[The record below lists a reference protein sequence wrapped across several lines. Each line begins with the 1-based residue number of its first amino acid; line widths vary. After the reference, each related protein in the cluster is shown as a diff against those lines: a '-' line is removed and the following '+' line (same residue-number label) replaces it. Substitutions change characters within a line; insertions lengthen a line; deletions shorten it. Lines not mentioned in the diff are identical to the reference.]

1 MINKKF
7 IELLIDNPQEGG
19 EEINGVFYSYY
30 GMATELKEQIERLED
45 EFNDLCD
52 SYHNLKQDF
61 LEVENEKKVL
71 VDACKNY
78 LKEHYNTKK
87 VIDIL
92 KNKKVNL
99 FHIWVFD
106 DYTQYKEHYPFAE
119 YNAEEDMLTTEE
131 FDFLK
136 EWLENES

>member
-1 MINKKF
+1 MLSSKEALEKVIDDISLEWGYEG
-7 IELLIDNPQEGG
+7 IED
-19 EEINGVFYSYY
+19 
-30 GMATELKEQIERLED
+30 ELREKLKPLYEDLERLED

-61 LEVENEKKVL
+61 LEVENEKEVL
-71 VDACKNY
+71 ADACKNY

-87 VIDIL
+87 AFDIL

-106 DYTQYKEHYPFAE
+106 NYTQYKEHYPFAE
-119 YNAEEDMLTTEE
+119 YSAEEDMLSTEE

-136 EWLENES
+136 EWLENDK